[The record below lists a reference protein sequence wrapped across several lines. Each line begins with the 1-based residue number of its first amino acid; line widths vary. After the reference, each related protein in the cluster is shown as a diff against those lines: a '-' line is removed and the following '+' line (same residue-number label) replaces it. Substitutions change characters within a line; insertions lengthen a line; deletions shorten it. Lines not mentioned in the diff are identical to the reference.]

1 MITEPIT
8 RSPQAEQCC
17 LHVGLPKT
25 ATKMLQIQLFARHSQ
40 VEFLG
45 TYIGSRRQYRQC
57 RDAEVEEIIN
67 ELIWDNRLRPNLPR
81 CRELYRK
88 SIAPAFEAGR
98 LPVWSWESL
107 MEDGHEVQRRR
118 AENLKAVFGDCKLVI
133 GLRHP
138 LRLVESLYL
147 QLIKRD
153 NVGSRASFRA
163 GVHYLPI
170 DAWIRKNWERPG
182 HAPTAHLEYAEAVEV
197 FADVFGREAVGIF
210 LFEQLREDQAAF
222 IEAIC
227 RFLRIDTQE
236 GVIHTRGQREND
248 RWAQPQL
255 DRLKR
260 IHGSLLR
267 STLFRFANRRTRR
280 RMLGLMT
287 DGSGGPPARAEI
299 SRAWQERILDKT
311 REGNRRL
318 VQRWNLPLERYD
330 YPL

>member
-1 MITEPIT
+1 MITEPTT
-8 RSPQAEQCC
+8 RSVRAEQSC
-17 LHVGLPKT
+17 LHIGLPKT

-45 TYIGSRRQYRQC
+45 TYIGTHRRYRQC
-57 RDAEVEEIIN
+57 RDRDVEEVLN
-67 ELIWDNRLRPNLPR
+67 ELIWDNRLHPDLRR
-81 CRELYRK
+81 CRDLYEK
-88 SIAPAFEAGR
+88 SIAPAFEIGR

-107 MEDGHEVQRRR
+107 MEDRHEVQRRR
-118 AENLKAVFGDCKLVI
+118 AENLKAVFGDCKLVV

-153 NVGSRASFRA
+153 NVGSRASFRT
-163 GVHYLPI
+163 GVRYLPV
-170 DAWIRKNWERPG
+170 DAWIKKNWERPG

-210 LFEQLREDQAAF
+210 LFEQLLEDQTAF
-222 IEAIC
+222 IETIC
-227 RFLRIDTQE
+227 RFLEIDSRE
-236 GVIHTRGQREND
+236 GVRHALGRREND
-248 RWAQPQL
+248 RWTQL
-255 DRLKR
+255 QFDRLTR

-267 STLFRFANRRTRR
+267 STIFRFAKKAARR
-280 RMLGLMT
+280 RMLGLT
-287 DGSGGPPARAEI
+287 ARPSQGPPARAEI
-299 SRAWQERILDKT
+299 SQRWQQRILDKT

-318 VQRWNLPLERYD
+318 VERWNLPLEQYG

>member
-1 MITEPIT
+1 VITESVT
-8 RSPQAEQCC
+8 RPAQAEQCC
-17 LHVGLPKT
+17 LHIGLPKT

-45 TYIGSRRQYRQC
+45 TYIGSHRRYRQC

-67 ELIWDNRLRPNLPR
+67 ELVWDNRLRPNLTR

-98 LPVWSWESL
+98 LPVWSWEAL
-107 MEDGHEVQRRR
+107 MEDAHEVQRRR
-118 AENLKAVFGDCKLVI
+118 AANLKEVFGDCKLVV

-163 GVHYLPI
+163 GVRYLSI
-170 DAWIRKNWERPG
+170 DGWIKKHWEKPG

-197 FADVFGREAVGIF
+197 FASVFGRESVGIF
-210 LFEQLREDQAAF
+210 LFEQLREDQAGF
-222 IEAIC
+222 VGAIC
-227 RFLRIDTQE
+227 RFLGIDAQE
-236 GVIHTRGQREND
+236 GVIHTQGQREND
-248 RWAQPQL
+248 RWTQPEL
-255 DRLKR
+255 DRLR
-260 IHGSLLR
+260 EIHGSLVR
-267 STLFRFANRRTRR
+267 STIFRFANRRTRR
-280 RMLGLMT
+280 RMLGLT
-287 DGSGGPPARAEI
+287 PGASEGPPARAEI
-299 SRAWQERILDKT
+299 SQAWQERILDKT

-318 VQRWNLPLERYD
+318 MERWNLPLDRYD